1 MSNRKWRIEAPTP
14 LTRPA
19 WMAMRGALW
28 PEMTEA
34 ENLRETGKLDAGK
47 LGTGKLESKAFVRI
61 ALNVEGETGE
71 RETGEGKPVGFVEA
85 TLRTDYVNGCETSP
99 VAFLEGI
106 YVEPEARRQG
116 VAKELVAE
124 VERWALGLGCREF
137 ASDALLENEASHRM
151 HRGLG
156 FTETERVVYFRK
168 DLMP

>member
-1 MSNRKWRIEAPTP
+1 MTSGEWRIEAPTP

-19 WMAMRGALW
+19 WMAMRSALW
-28 PEMTEA
+28 PEMTE
-34 ENLRETGKLDAGK
+34 EDNLSETAKLDAGA
-47 LGTGKLESKAFVRI
+47 KAFVRI
-61 ALNVEGETGE
+61 ALNT
-71 RETGEGKPVGFVEA
+71 EGKPVGFAEA

-106 YVEPEARRQG
+106 YVEPRARRQG

-124 VERWALGLGCREF
+124 VERWALARGCREF
-137 ASDALLENEASHRM
+137 ASDAFLDNEASHRM

-168 DLMP
+168 DLTP

>member
-1 MSNRKWRIEAPTP
+1 MTSGKWRIEAPTP

-19 WMAMRGALW
+19 WMAMRSALW
-28 PEMTEA
+28 PEMTE
-34 ENLRETGKLDAGK
+34 EDNLRETAK
-47 LGTGKLESKAFVRI
+47 LGEEGFVRI
-61 ALNVEGETGE
+61 ALNT
-71 RETGEGKPVGFVEA
+71 EGKPAGFAEA

-106 YVEPEARRQG
+106 YVEPWARRQG

-156 FTETERVVYFRK
+156 FVETERVVYFRK
-168 DLMP
+168 DLAS

>member
-1 MSNRKWRIEAPTP
+1 MMSGKWRIEVPAP

-19 WMAMRGALW
+19 WMAMRSALW

-34 ENLRETGKLDAGK
+34 DNLRETGKLEA
-47 LGTGKLESKAFVRI
+47 KAFVRI
-61 ALNVEGETGE
+61 ALNTEG
-71 RETGEGKPVGFVEA
+71 RPVGFAEA

-99 VAFLEGI
+99 VEFLEGI
-106 YVEPEARRQG
+106 YVEPRARRQG

-124 VERWALGLGCREF
+124 VEGWALGHGCREF
-137 ASDALLENEASHRM
+137 ASDAFLDNEASHRM

-156 FTETERVVYFRK
+156 FMETERVVYFRK